1 MAGASR
7 PPTETGCLPETRR
20 LLNSATQAMPGAA
33 GATARSAIPAPP
45 ALVITGGHD
54 DVP

>member
-20 LLNSATQAMPGAA
+20 LLNSATQAMPGAIRPDQPYPHP
-33 GATARSAIPAPP
+33 GP
-45 ALVITGGHD
+45 VITGVHD